1 MQRTEQRTTW
11 HRPALVVSLAVFL
24 LLTFTSSPSIS
35 SIPTLSDLE
44 TPPPPPSALAPTPEA
59 TAAPVLSSGHEAQ
72 REYLETLPYGR
83 TIVEVSARTGV
94 DGLLIASVVEMESGF
109 AANAVSPRGA
119 IGLMQVRP
127 QGLGVKRPEMTD
139 PKANLEAGSRYL
151 ANLLDRYDGD
161 LERALA
167 AYNAGPGMV
176 DRWKGV
182 PPFRETRS
190 YVRRVQ
196 ERYLGLHRRIWHG
209 GDSDTLPHAEIA
221 EAMAAIAR

>member
-1 MQRTEQRTTW
+1 MQSTEQRTTW

-24 LLTFTSSPSIS
+24 VLTFTSSPSIS

-44 TPPPPPSALAPTPEA
+44 VTSPPSSLASESPSA
-59 TAAPVLSSGHEAQ
+59 SAPSPGHEAQ
-72 REYLETLPYGR
+72 REYLESLPYGGA
-83 TIVEVSARTGV
+83 IVDVAARTGV

-127 QGLGVKRPEMTD
+127 TSSGASKRPDLTD
-139 PKANLEAGSRYL
+139 PQANLEAGSRYL
-151 ANLLDRYDGD
+151 AELLDRYDGD

-190 YVRRVQ
+190 YVVRVQ
-196 ERYLGLHRRIWHG
+196 ERYLGLHRRLWHADA
-209 GDSDTLPHAEIA
+209 DSLPHAEIA
-221 EAMAAIAR
+221 EARVAITR

>member
-1 MQRTEQRTTW
+1 MQSNERRTTW
-11 HRPALVVSLAVFL
+11 HRPALAVSFAVFL
-24 LLTFTSSPSIS
+24 VLTFTSSPSIS

-44 TPPPPPSALAPTPEA
+44 ARSSAPSLAPKVRSSS
-59 TAAPVLSSGHEAQ
+59 APSSGHLAQ
-72 REYLETLPYGR
+72 REYLESLPYGR
-83 TIVEVSARTGV
+83 AIVDVSARTGV

-119 IGLMQVRP
+119 VGLMQLRP
-127 QGLGVKRPEMTD
+127 GSFHAPNRPDLTD
-139 PKANLEAGSRYL
+139 PQENLEAGSRYL
-151 ANLLDRYDGD
+151 AELLDRYDGD

-190 YVRRVQ
+190 YVARVQ
-196 ERYLGLHRRIWHG
+196 ERYLGLHRRLWHG
-209 GDSDTLPHAEIA
+209 DEESLPHAEIA
-221 EAMAAIAR
+221 EAVAAIAAR

>member
-11 HRPALVVSLAVFL
+11 HRPALVVSFAVFL
-24 LLTFTSSPSIS
+24 ILTFTSSPSIS

-44 TPPPPPSALAPTPEA
+44 TPPPLSTLAPPPA
-59 TAAPVLSSGHEAQ
+59 VSSPAPSSGQEAQ
-72 REYLETLPYGR
+72 RLYLETLPYGPS
-83 TIVEVSARTGV
+83 IVDVSARTGV
-94 DGLLIASVVEMESGF
+94 DGLLIASVIEMESGF
-109 AANAVSPRGA
+109 AANVVSPRGA
-119 IGLMQVRP
+119 VGLMQVRP
-127 QGLGVKRPEMTD
+127 DRTGAPKRPDLTD

-151 ANLLDRYDGD
+151 ASLLDRYDGD

-196 ERYLGLHRRIWHG
+196 ERYLGLHRRLWHG
-209 GDSDTLPHAEIA
+209 NSDTLPHAEIA
-221 EAMAAIAR
+221 ETIASITR

>member
-1 MQRTEQRTTW
+1 MQSTERRTTW

-24 LLTFTSSPSIS
+24 VLTFTSSPSIS
-35 SIPTLSDLE
+35 SIPTLSDF
-44 TPPPPPSALAPTPEA
+44 TVQSPPSSLAPEA
-59 TAAPVLSSGHEAQ
+59 LSTSAPSPGHLAQ
-72 REYLETLPYGR
+72 REYLESLPYGR
-83 TIVEVSARTGV
+83 AIVDVASRTGV

-127 QGLGVKRPEMTD
+127 GTTGASNRPDLTD
-139 PKANLEAGSRYL
+139 PTANLEAGSRYL
-151 ANLLDRYDGD
+151 AELLDRYDGD

-190 YVRRVQ
+190 YVARVQ
-196 ERYLGLHRRIWHG
+196 ERYLGLHRRLWHG
-209 GDSDTLPHAEIA
+209 HEHSLPHAEIA
-221 EAMAAIAR
+221 EAMAAITR